1 MTNAFDVGITMRA
14 KIDLAAAD
22 FFPIERIFLNE
33 ASFGGKKRRSSE
45 SDATMYR
52 INATRGAVL
61 HSALVLHHNKSEAT
75 IFDSFVIG

>member
-14 KIDLAAAD
+14 KIDLAAAAMAAAD

-33 ASFGGKKRRSSE
+33 ASFGGKKEGAASE

-52 INATRGAVL
+52 INATRSGVAFR
-61 HSALVLHHNKSEAT
+61 S
-75 IFDSFVIG
+75 SFAS

>member
-14 KIDLAAAD
+14 KIDLAAMAAD

-33 ASFGGKKRRSSE
+33 ASFGGKKEGAASE

-52 INATRGAVL
+52 INATRGGVAFR
-61 HSALVLHHNKSEAT
+61 S
-75 IFDSFVIG
+75 SFAS

>member
-14 KIDLAAAD
+14 KIDLAAAAMAAAD

-33 ASFGGKKRRSSE
+33 ASFGGKKRSSE

-52 INATRGAVL
+52 INATRGGVAFR
-61 HSALVLHHNKSEAT
+61 S
-75 IFDSFVIG
+75 SFAS